1 MTNPW
6 LVAGGWLSAAA
17 GFLHLGVIAGGSD
30 WYRFFGAGEKMARM
44 AEQGSAFPA
53 LVTLGIATL
62 LFTWAAYAF
71 SGAGLIRRLPLLR
84 LGLILI
90 TAIYLIRGLAIFPA
104 LFIRPDLLT
113 SFDCW
118 SSAIVLVFGIVHAV
132 GVRRSWRAL

>member
-6 LVAGGWLSAAA
+6 LVAAGCLSAAA
-17 GFLHLGVIAGGSD
+17 GFLHLGVIAGGPD

-53 LVTLGIATL
+53 LVTLAIAAL

-84 LGLILI
+84 LGLIVI
-90 TAIYLIRGLAIFPA
+90 TAIYLIRGLAILPPA
-104 LFIRPDLLT
+104 FIRPDLLT
-113 SFDCW
+113 PFDWW
-118 SSAIVLVFGIVHAV
+118 SSAIVLIFGLVHAI
-132 GVRRSWRAL
+132 GVRRSWAAL